1 MAVTLLEHHSN
12 FIPWQQICLRKGWS
26 FRVIPLDNGGQVD
39 LTAADRML
47 DDSIG
52 LLAVSHCSN
61 VLGTV
66 TPVEALCRLAHSPG
80 HPGAGGRGPVCLPP
94 AHRRVSIGL

>member
-1 MAVTLLEHHSN
+1 M
-12 FIPWQQICLRKGWS
+12 
-26 FRVIPLDNGGQVD
+26 D

-66 TPVEALCRLAHSPG
+66 TPVEALCRLAHSRG
-80 HPGAGGRGPVCLPP
+80 IGCWWTGPVCLPP